1 MLQIIVSKKDDVT
14 YAGLSL
20 QPVNFEQITKCHTNS
35 EFRT

>member
-1 MLQIIVSKKDDVT
+1 MLQITVSKNDDVT

-20 QPVNFEQITKCHTNS
+20 ERVNFKQIMKCHTNS